1 MKFRFLVFTARVL
14 RRENLFRWPLCALAQ
29 DMPKPE
35 LYVIYTGDRKSVPDT
50 ITLRREFFGGEKM
63 AIDVEVNVLYQEN
76 ETDIIGQYIIFCKV
90 YNEQRKR
97 YGNTKQAVTETIQI
111 CKNRNVLKEYLERE
125 EQEVVGIMMTLIV

>member
-1 MKFRFLVFTARVL
+1 M
-14 RRENLFRWPLCALAQ
+14 AQ

-50 ITLRREFFGGEKM
+50 ITLRREFFGGEKI

-76 ETDIIGQYIIFCKV
+76 ETDNIGQYIIFCKV

>member
-1 MKFRFLVFTARVL
+1 M
-14 RRENLFRWPLCALAQ
+14 AQ

-63 AIDVEVNVLYQEN
+63 AIDVE
-76 ETDIIGQYIIFCKV
+76 V

>member
-1 MKFRFLVFTARVL
+1 M
-14 RRENLFRWPLCALAQ
+14 AQ

-90 YNEQRKR
+90 YNEQTPL
-97 YGNTKQAVTETIQI
+97 YNFL
-111 CKNRNVLKEYLERE
+111 KNK
-125 EQEVVGIMMTLIV
+125 ITHKTLSHV